1 MGEETTLEKHMV
13 LCYTSHMRQ
22 KSTVY
27 FDDADR
33 AAIAVIKEDN
43 GLNSD
48 ADAIRFALRHT
59 ARKTIHKRKETQGAE
74 KKL

>member
-1 MGEETTLEKHMV
+1 
-13 LCYTSHMRQ
+13 MRQ

-33 AAIAVIKEDN
+33 AAIQAIREDN
-43 GLNSD
+43 GLSSD
-48 ADAIRFALRHT
+48 ADAIRFALRQT
-59 ARKTIHKRKETQGAE
+59 ARKTVTKKKGGQDD

>member
-1 MGEETTLEKHMV
+1 
-13 LCYTSHMRQ
+13 MRQ

-27 FDDADR
+27 FDEADR
-33 AAIAVIKEDN
+33 AAIQAIKEDS

-59 ARKTIHKRKETQGAE
+59 ARKTPSRKKGGQDE

>member
-1 MGEETTLEKHMV
+1 
-13 LCYTSHMRQ
+13 MRQ
-22 KSTVY
+22 KTTVY
-27 FDDADR
+27 FDEADR
-33 AAIAVIKEDN
+33 AAIQAIKDDN

-59 ARKTIHKRKETQGAE
+59 VRTTTNKRKETRDAQ

>member
-1 MGEETTLEKHMV
+1 MV
-13 LCYTSHMRQ
+13 SCYTFSMRQ

-27 FDDADR
+27 FDEADR
-33 AAIAVIKEDN
+33 AAIQAIKNDN

-59 ARKTIHKRKETQGAE
+59 ARKTTNKRKETPDAQ